1 MANNSQ
7 DVREVQEKLRA
18 ISFGDQT
25 LPLIAVDG
33 VYGPMTSLSVSAFQQ
48 REGLP
53 VTGKVDLTTW
63 RALNDSYE
71 QTLADRRQPERVAA
85 LNCNIRLREGTTGS
99 SVFILQTMLNQIGG
113 RYYNIGT
120 NTPNGVFDDRT
131 SARIREYQRAA
142 GVPVTGVVDKATW
155 DTVAAMYNKFYEQVC
170 I

>member
-48 REGLP
+48 RDGLP

-63 RALNDSYE
+63 RAINDSYE
-71 QTLADRRQPERVAA
+71 QRSPTAVSPNALRRSTATYGSERA
-85 LNCNIRLREGTTGS
+85 
-99 SVFILQTMLNQIGG
+99 
-113 RYYNIGT
+113 
-120 NTPNGVFDDRT
+120 
-131 SARIREYQRAA
+131 
-142 GVPVTGVVDKATW
+142 
-155 DTVAAMYNKFYEQVC
+155 
-170 I
+170 